1 MKLSKMLL
9 LAGVFGSALFFA
21 SCGNDTTTE
30 DRPLSAEEMGSEEF
44 DAPVVKGDTIFITL
58 EGDDDMRFNQNELRV
73 KAGQIIDL
81 TLKHT
86 GQMPKK
92 AMGHN
97 FVLLAEGTD
106 VTQFG
111 QKAASASE
119 TDYIPPSEEESILA
133 HTGLIGGGETTS
145 VRFNAPPKGAYTY
158 LCSFPGHYV
167 IMQGTL
173 YVE

>member
-1 MKLSKMLL
+1 MRTSKMLL
-9 LAGVFGSALFFA
+9 LAGVCASGLFYA
-21 SCGNDTTTE
+21 SCGNDPKTDE
-30 DRPLSAEEMGSEEF
+30 RPLSAEEMGSEEF
-44 DAPVVKGDTIFITL
+44 DAPVVKGDTIFIVL
-58 EGDDDMRFNQNELRV
+58 EGDDNMRYNQKELRV
-73 KAGQIIDL
+73 KEGQIIDL

-97 FVLLAEGTD
+97 FVLLAEGTN

-119 TDYIPPSEEESILA
+119 TDYIPESEQESILA
-133 HTGLIGGGETTS
+133 HTGMIGGGETTNI
-145 VRFNAPPKGAYTY
+145 RFQAPAKGSYTY

-173 YVE
+173 FVE

>member
-1 MKLSKMLL
+1 MSISKLFL
-9 LAGVFGSALFFA
+9 LAGVFGSGLFFA
-21 SCGNDTTTE
+21 SCGNDNKTE

-58 EGDDDMRFNQNELRV
+58 EGDDDMRFNQKELRV
-73 KAGQIIDL
+73 KEGQIVDL

-97 FVLLAEGTD
+97 FVLLAEGTH

-111 QKAASASE
+111 QKAAAASE
-119 TDYIPPSEEESILA
+119 TDYIPEAEKGSILA
-133 HTGLIGGGETTS
+133 YTGLIGGGETTS
-145 VRFNAPPKGAYTY
+145 VRFKAPPKGSYIY

-167 IMQGTL
+167 MMQGTL

>member
-1 MKLSKMLL
+1 MKISKMPL
-9 LAGVFGSALFFA
+9 LAVVFGSALLFA
-21 SCGNDTTTE
+21 SCGSDTKTA

-58 EGDDDMRFNQNELRV
+58 EGDDDMRFNQKELRV
-73 KAGQIIDL
+73 KAGQIVDL

-86 GQMPKK
+86 GQMPEK

-111 QKAASASE
+111 QKAASAAE
-119 TDYIPPSEEESILA
+119 TDYIPESEKERILA
-133 HTGLIGGGETTS
+133 HTDLIGGGETTT
-145 VRFNAPPKGAYTY
+145 VRFEAPPKGRYTY

-167 IMQGTL
+167 IMQGVL